1 MCENYYT
8 GIVSNDY
15 TKNNRLILKKGSNID
30 NRYEV
35 VDILGSGSF
44 SDVYLCTDHKY
55 KSYVALKT
63 IKRRKFYEKYSLIE
77 YSLFKKI
84 QKSKSGCV
92 NIIKL
97 YRYFDFNNCVFF
109 SFEKHGISL
118 YDYYKNENNI
128 IDIKN
133 FSKQI
138 LNGIS
143 YLHNLN
149 IVHADLKPEN
159 ILINNNILKIIDL
172 GSSFESKVDLFYDYI
187 QTRWYRAPEVL
198 FNHRITNKI
207 DIWSYGCILYELKIK
222 SPLFGCKNENEL
234 REKILKTNDKVRYEN
249 YIYLPCDLE
258 LNSIVKLCLKF
269 SYYERVSADKLIKD
283 NYFLE

>member
-8 GIVSNDY
+8 GIVSYDY
-15 TKNNRLILKKGSNID
+15 TKNNRLIVKKGSNID

-35 VDILGSGSF
+35 VRILGSGSF

-55 KSYVALKT
+55 KSHVALKS
-63 IKRRKFYEKYSLIE
+63 IKRRKSYEKYSLRE
-77 YSLFKKI
+77 YSLFEKI
-84 QKSKSGCV
+84 QKSENECA

-97 YRYFDFNNCVFF
+97 YRYFDFNNCIFF
-109 SFEKHGISL
+109 SFEIHGISL

-128 IDIKN
+128 INIKS

-143 YLHNLN
+143 YLHNLK

-159 ILINNNILKIIDL
+159 ILVNNNILKIIDL
-172 GSSFESKVDLFYDYI
+172 GSGFENKVDLFYDYI
-187 QTRWYRAPEVL
+187 QSRWYRAPEVL

-207 DIWSYGCILYELKIK
+207 DIWSYGCILYELKMK
-222 SPLFGCKNENEL
+222 VPLFCCENENDM
-234 REKILKTNDKVRYEN
+234 RDKILKTNDKVMYEN
-249 YIYLPCDLE
+249 YVYLPCDLE
-258 LNSIVKLCLKF
+258 LNSIIKLCLEF
-269 SYYERVSADKLIKD
+269 SYYERVSANMLIK
-283 NYFLE
+283 NKYFNF